1 MIAYA
6 PSSVLVRPGPAGRG
20 DHRRRPGPGHGRR
33 AGEDDGQLTVGR
45 LRLDPCEDLDGA
57 WCGNLRVP
65 FDRADPAAGTIPI
78 NFEWYPAEQAPVGTI
93 VAMEGGP
100 GYPSTGSRD
109 YYIELFA
116 GLQRTRNL
124 LLVDNRGTGTS
135 GLINC
140 RPLQRWHLALGDE
153 EYDRRLA
160 ACGDQL
166 NTARPLPGG
175 GFVHGSDLYGTAN
188 AARDLADVLA
198 ALQTGPVDLYGDSY
212 GSYFGQTF
220 AARYPRLL
228 RSLTLD
234 ATWPVLGTDP
244 FYIST
249 IETARIAFDLTCR
262 RSVACALAAPGSSM
276 ARIGALAER
285 LRRAPVVGRTREPGS
300 APSTW
305 RVDVGVLIALVNNA
319 GSDAG
324 VYRELDAAARAV
336 LEHRDGAPLLRLAA
350 KSLYTDDG
358 GPVREWSAGQYSAV
372 SCTDY
377 PQAFDMRAP
386 PAVRRAQYEAA
397 VDALPD
403 DLYAP
408 FTVEEWTTSPVAE
421 FDDCV
426 NWPSP
431 VRSDP
436 PITGRP
442 PLVPPT
448 LPVLVLSGGLDTLT
462 TWTDGAI
469 VAEQLGPSAR
479 WVKVEN
485 TIHVT
490 ALADPYGCASGLV
503 RQFVRQPERLHSMD
517 VSCASRIPEVRV
529 VGDYPRRLSGA
540 TPATPARAT
549 RPGRPGSGWPP
560 SGRPRSATPSPSGG
574 TCPGRAA
581 TASAA
586 AGSPPK
592 ATPAS
597 GSTSTRSG
605 SSPTPSSTA
614 APPGTPAPARSPPR
628 SRSRA
633 PAASPPPSACAGT
646 TWPATPAPPSP
657 AAPAPAPASPPPS
670 PPPEPGAGKSRL
682 WTTRSTPLPVGY
694 APPPGDPAGERGTG
708 PGVITPDGCS
718 VELYGLLPAMGEPE
732 IVHAAIPPGP
742 RSWSWGPGPGG

>member
-1 MIAYA
+1 M
-6 PSSVLVRPGPAGRG
+6 R
-20 DHRRRPGPGHGRR
+20 HRRSRFVPALLLAAITAVGLAPTV
-33 AGEDDGQLTVGR
+33 AVAQEEDDQLAVGR

-78 NFEWYPAEQAPVGTI
+78 NFEWYPAEQAPVGTM

-109 YYIELFA
+109 YYLELFD

-140 RPLQRWHLALGDE
+140 RPLQRWHLALGDD
-153 EYDRRLA
+153 EYDRRVA
-160 ACGDQL
+160 ACGEQL
-166 NTARPLPGG
+166 NTARQLPGG
-175 GFVHGSDLYGTAN
+175 ASVHGSDLYGTAN

-198 ALQTGPVDLYGDSY
+198 ALATGPVDLYGDSY

-249 IETARIAFDLTCR
+249 IETARIAFDLACR

-285 LRRAPVVGRTREPGS
+285 LRQAPVVGQTREPGS

-305 RVDVGVLIALVNNA
+305 RVDVGVLVALVNNA

-336 LEHRDGAPLLRLAA
+336 LKHRDGAPLLRLAA
-350 KSLYTDDG
+350 KSLYTADG
-358 GPVREWSAGQYSAV
+358 GPVLEWSAGQYTAV

-386 PAVRRAQYEAA
+386 LAVRQAQYNAA

-403 DLYAP
+403 DVYAP

-421 FDDCV
+421 FDDCLH
-426 NWPSP
+426 WPAP
-431 VRSDP
+431 VRNDP
-436 PITGRP
+436 PITQAP
-442 PLVPPT
+442 PLVPPNV
-448 LPVLVLSGGLDTLT
+448 PVLVLSGGLDTLT
-462 TWTDGAI
+462 TRTDGAI
-469 VAEQLGPSAR
+469 VAEQMGPSAR

-490 ALADPYGCASGLV
+490 ALADPYNCASGLV
-503 RQFVRQPERLHSMD
+503 RQFVRHPEALQTMD

-529 VGDYPRRLSGA
+529 VGEFPRRLSGA
-540 TPATPARAT
+540 TPATPRKGNKAGTAGLKLAAVGAAAVGDAIAQWWYLPGSRGHGLRGGWFAVEGDASVKLDLHKVRFVDDTVVDGTATWNTSTGRVTAQVKVKGPHSASTTLRMRWNDLARHARASVSGHT
-549 RPGRPGSGWPP
+549 GSGT
-560 SGRPRSATPSPSGG
+560 RLTATL
-574 TCPGRAA
+574 
-581 TASAA
+581 
-586 AGSPPK
+586 
-592 ATPAS
+592 
-597 GSTSTRSG
+597 
-605 SSPTPSSTA
+605 
-614 APPGTPAPARSPPR
+614 PAP
-628 SRSRA
+628 
-633 PAASPPPSACAGT
+633 
-646 TWPATPAPPSP
+646 
-657 AAPAPAPASPPPS
+657 
-670 PPPEPGAGKSRL
+670 
-682 WTTRSTPLPVGY
+682 
-694 APPPGDPAGERGTG
+694 
-708 PGVITPDGCS
+708 
-718 VELYGLLPAMGEPE
+718 
-732 IVHAAIPPGP
+732 
-742 RSWSWGPGPGG
+742 

>member
-1 MIAYA
+1 MRHRGSWFVPALLVAATVAVGLA
-6 PSSVLVRPGPAGRG
+6 PGVAVAQ
-20 DHRRRPGPGHGRR
+20 
-33 AGEDDGQLTVGR
+33 EDGQLTVGR
-45 LRLDPCEDLDGA
+45 LHLDPCEDLDGA
-57 WCGNLRVP
+57 WCGTLRVP

-78 NFEWYPAEQAPVGTI
+78 NFEWYPAEQAPAGTI

-124 LLVDNRGTGTS
+124 LLVDNRGTGAS
-135 GLINC
+135 GLVDC

-153 EYDRRLA
+153 EYDRRVA
-160 ACGDQL
+160 ACGEQL
-166 NTARPLPGG
+166 NTALRLPGG
-175 GFVHGSDLYGTAN
+175 GFLHGSDLYGTAN
-188 AARDLADVLA
+188 AARDLADVLT
-198 ALQTGPVDLYGDSY
+198 ALETGPVDLYGDSY

-220 AARYPRLL
+220 AAHYPRLL

-234 ATWPVLGTDP
+234 ATWPVLDTDP

-285 LRRAPVVGRTREPGS
+285 LRRAPVVGRTHEPGS

-319 GSDAG
+319 GADAG

-336 LEHRDGAPLLRLAA
+336 LERRDGAPLLRLAA

-358 GPVREWSAGQYSAV
+358 GPVREWSAGQYTAV
-372 SCTDY
+372 ACTDY

-403 DLYAP
+403 DVYAP

-426 NWPSP
+426 NWPAP
-431 VRSDP
+431 VRDDP
-436 PITGRP
+436 PITQRL

-462 TWTDGAI
+462 SWTDGAI

-503 RQFVRQPERLHSMD
+503 RQFVRHPERLQSMD
-517 VSCASRIPEVRV
+517 VSCAGRIPEVRV
-529 VGDYPRRLSGA
+529 VGEFPRRLSGA
-540 TPATPARAT
+540 TPATPGKGNQAGTAGLKLAAVGAAAVGDAIAQWWYLPGSRGHGLRGGWFTVEGDESVKLDLHKVRFVADTTVDGRAT
-549 RPGRPGSGWPP
+549 WNTTTGRV
-560 SGRPRSATPSPSGG
+560 
-574 TCPGRAA
+574 
-581 TASAA
+581 TARVAV
-586 AGSPPK
+586 K
-592 ATPAS
+592 
-597 GSTSTRSG
+597 
-605 SSPTPSSTA
+605 
-614 APPGTPAPARSPPR
+614 
-628 SRSRA
+628 
-633 PAASPPPSACAGT
+633 
-646 TWPATPAPPSP
+646 
-657 AAPAPAPASPPPS
+657 
-670 PPPEPGAGKSRL
+670 
-682 WTTRSTPLPVGY
+682 
-694 APPPGDPAGERGTG
+694 
-708 PGVITPDGCS
+708 
-718 VELYGLLPAMGEPE
+718 
-732 IVHAAIPPGP
+732 
-742 RSWSWGPGPGG
+742 GPGGVTAALQMRWDDTARHPRATVTGRTGSGTRLAATLPAP

>member
-1 MIAYA
+1 M
-6 PSSVLVRPGPAGRG
+6 R
-20 DHRRRPGPGHGRR
+20 HRRSWFVPALLLAAVTAVGLPPGS
-33 AGEDDGQLTVGR
+33 AAAQEEEDGQLVVGR
-45 LRLDPCEDLDGA
+45 LRLEPCQDLDGV

-65 FDRADPAAGTIPI
+65 FDREDPAAGTIPI
-78 NFEWYPAEQAPVGTI
+78 SFEWYPAEQAPVGTI

-109 YYIELFA
+109 SYLELFG
-116 GLQRTRNL
+116 GLRGSRNL
-124 LLVDNRGTGTS
+124 LLVDNRGS
-135 GLINC
+135 GGSGVVDC
-140 RPLQRWHLALGDE
+140 RPLQRWHLALGED
-153 EYDRRLA
+153 EYDRRVA

-166 NTARPLPGG
+166 NSTRRRSED

-188 AARDLADVLA
+188 AAHDLADVLE
-198 ALQTGPVDLYGDSY
+198 ALETGPVDLYGDSY
-212 GSYFGQTF
+212 GSWFGQAF

-244 FYIST
+244 FYVST
-249 IETARIAFDLTCR
+249 METARVAFDLTCR

-285 LRRAPVVGRTREPGS
+285 LRRAPVVGRAREPGK

-305 RVDVGVLIALVNNA
+305 RVDVGVLVALVNNA

-336 LEHRDGAPLLRLAA
+336 LRRGDGAPLLRLAA

-358 GPVREWSAGQYSAV
+358 GPVPEWSAGQYVAV

-397 VDALPD
+397 AGALPTD
-403 DLYAP
+403 VFAP

-426 NWPSP
+426 DWPVP
-431 VRSDP
+431 VRHDP
-436 PITGRP
+436 PITRSTGAPPWGSPDPSGRP

-462 TWTDGAI
+462 PWTGGAV
-469 VAEQLGPSAR
+469 VAAQLGPSAR

-503 RQFVRQPERLHSMD
+503 RQFVRRPERLHSMD
-517 VSCASRIPEVRV
+517 TSCARRIPEVRV
-529 VGDYPRRLSGA
+529 VGEFPRRLSGT
-540 TPATPARAT
+540 TPATPRKGNQAKAGGLRLAAVGAAAVGDAIAQWWYLPGSRGHGLRGGWFSAEGDESVQLDLHKVRFVADATVDGRVAWNTATGLVTARVVVKGPRRAT
-549 RPGRPGSGWPP
+549 ATVRMRWHDLARHPRATLTGRTGFGS
-560 SGRPRSATPSPSGG
+560 RL
-574 TCPGRAA
+574 AA
-581 TASAA
+581 VL
-586 AGSPPK
+586 
-592 ATPAS
+592 
-597 GSTSTRSG
+597 
-605 SSPTPSSTA
+605 
-614 APPGTPAPARSPPR
+614 PAP
-628 SRSRA
+628 
-633 PAASPPPSACAGT
+633 
-646 TWPATPAPPSP
+646 
-657 AAPAPAPASPPPS
+657 
-670 PPPEPGAGKSRL
+670 
-682 WTTRSTPLPVGY
+682 
-694 APPPGDPAGERGTG
+694 
-708 PGVITPDGCS
+708 
-718 VELYGLLPAMGEPE
+718 
-732 IVHAAIPPGP
+732 
-742 RSWSWGPGPGG
+742 

>member
-1 MIAYA
+1 M
-6 PSSVLVRPGPAGRG
+6 R
-20 DHRRRPGPGHGRR
+20 HRRSRFVPALLLAAITAVGLAPTV
-33 AGEDDGQLTVGR
+33 AVAQEEDDQLVVGR

-57 WCGNLRVP
+57 WCGKLRVP
-65 FDRADPAAGTIPI
+65 FDRADPAAGTIPV
-78 NFEWYPAEQAPVGTI
+78 NFEWYPAEQAPVGTM

-140 RPLQRWHLALGDE
+140 RPLQRWHLALGDD
-153 EYDRRLA
+153 EYDRRVA
-160 ACGDQL
+160 ACGEQL
-166 NTARPLPGG
+166 NTARQLPGG
-175 GFVHGSDLYGTAN
+175 GSVHGSDLYGTAN

-198 ALQTGPVDLYGDSY
+198 ALETGPVDLYGDSY

-249 IETARIAFDLTCR
+249 IETARIAFDLACR

-305 RVDVGVLIALVNNA
+305 RVDVGVLVALVNNA

-336 LEHRDGAPLLRLAA
+336 LKHRDGAPLLRLAA
-350 KSLYTDDG
+350 KSLYTADG
-358 GPVREWSAGQYSAV
+358 GPVLEWSAGQYTAV

-386 PAVRRAQYEAA
+386 LAVRQAQYNAA

-403 DLYAP
+403 DVYAP

-421 FDDCV
+421 FDDCLH
-426 NWPSP
+426 WPAP
-431 VRSDP
+431 VRNDP
-436 PITGRP
+436 PITQAP
-442 PLVPPT
+442 PLVPPNV
-448 LPVLVLSGGLDTLT
+448 PVLVLSGGLDTLT

-469 VAEQLGPSAR
+469 VAEQMGPSAR

-503 RQFVRQPERLHSMD
+503 RQFVRHPERLQTMD

-529 VGDYPRRLSGA
+529 VGEFPRRLSGA
-540 TPATPARAT
+540 TPATPRKGNEAGTAGLKLAAVGAAAVGDAIAQWWYLPGVARPRAPRRLVHRRRRRERQARPPQGPVRRRHRRRRHRHLEHQH
-549 RPGRPGSGWPP
+549 RPGH
-560 SGRPRSATPSPSGG
+560 RPRQGQG
-574 TCPGRAA
+574 
-581 TASAA
+581 
-586 AGSPPK
+586 PPQ
-592 ATPAS
+592 
-597 GSTSTRSG
+597 
-605 SSPTPSSTA
+605 
-614 APPGTPAPARSPPR
+614 AP
-628 SRSRA
+628 
-633 PAASPPPSACAGT
+633 PPPSACAGT
-646 TWPATPAPPSP
+646 TWPATPAPAS
-657 AAPAPAPASPPPS
+657 AATPVRAPASPPPS
-670 PPPEPGAGKSRL
+670 QPPEPGR
-682 WTTRSTPLPVGY
+682 TQ
-694 APPPGDPAGERGTG
+694 
-708 PGVITPDGCS
+708 
-718 VELYGLLPAMGEPE
+718 
-732 IVHAAIPPGP
+732 P
-742 RSWSWGPGPGG
+742 RSEPGGPGPG

>member
-1 MIAYA
+1 M
-6 PSSVLVRPGPAGRG
+6 
-20 DHRRRPGPGHGRR
+20 
-33 AGEDDGQLTVGR
+33 
-45 LRLDPCEDLDGA
+45 
-57 WCGNLRVP
+57 
-65 FDRADPAAGTIPI
+65 GTL
-78 NFEWYPAEQAPVGTI
+78 

-140 RPLQRWHLALGDE
+140 GTCSAGLALGE
-153 EYDRRLA
+153 EEFDRRLA

-166 NTARPLPGG
+166 NTARALPGS

-212 GSYFGQTF
+212 GSDFGQTF

-234 ATWPVLGTDP
+234 ATWPVLGTDA

-249 IETARIAFDLTCR
+249 IEPARIALPFDLTCR

-350 KSLYTDDG
+350 KSLYIDDG

-372 SCTDY
+372 SSTYY
-377 PQAFDMRAP
+377 PQAFDNRAP

-397 VDALPD
+397 AGALPD
-403 DLYAP
+403 DVYAP

-442 PLVPPT
+442 PLLPPN

-469 VAEQLGPSAR
+469 VAEQSAR
-479 WVKVEN
+479 
-485 TIHVT
+485 
-490 ALADPYGCASGLV
+490 
-503 RQFVRQPERLHSMD
+503 R
-517 VSCASRIPEVRV
+517 
-529 VGDYPRRLSGA
+529 
-540 TPATPARAT
+540 PA
-549 RPGRPGSGWPP
+549 G
-560 SGRPRSATPSPSGG
+560 
-574 TCPGRAA
+574 
-581 TASAA
+581 
-586 AGSPPK
+586 
-592 ATPAS
+592 
-597 GSTSTRSG
+597 
-605 SSPTPSSTA
+605 
-614 APPGTPAPARSPPR
+614 
-628 SRSRA
+628 SRSRT
-633 PAASPPPSACAGT
+633 PST
-646 TWPATPAPPSP
+646 
-657 AAPAPAPASPPPS
+657 
-670 PPPEPGAGKSRL
+670 
-682 WTTRSTPLPVGY
+682 
-694 APPPGDPAGERGTG
+694 
-708 PGVITPDGCS
+708 
-718 VELYGLLPAMGEPE
+718 
-732 IVHAAIPPGP
+732 
-742 RSWSWGPGPGG
+742 

>member
-1 MIAYA
+1 MRHRRSWFVPALLLAAAITAA
-6 PSSVLVRPGPAGRG
+6 GPAQGVAAAQEEDGRL
-20 DHRRRPGPGHGRR
+20 P
-33 AGEDDGQLTVGR
+33 VGR
-45 LRLDPCEDLDGA
+45 LLLDPCPDLDGA
-57 WCGNLRVP
+57 WCGKLRVP

-78 NFEWYPAEQAPVGTI
+78 NFEWYPATQAPVGTV

-109 YYIELFA
+109 YYLELFGA
-116 GLQRTRNL
+116 LQRSRNL
-124 LLVDNRGTGTS
+124 LLVDNRGTGAS
-135 GLINC
+135 GLVNC

-160 ACGDQL
+160 ACGEQL
-166 NTARPLPGG
+166 NTARSLPGG

-188 AARDLADVLA
+188 AARDLADVLT
-198 ALQTGPVDLYGDSY
+198 ALATGPVDLYGDSY

-244 FYIST
+244 FYVST
-249 IETARIAFDLTCR
+249 IETARIAFDLACR
-262 RSVACALAAPGSSM
+262 RSLACARAAPGSSM

-285 LRRAPVVGRTREPGS
+285 LRRAPVVGTTREPGS

-305 RVDVGVLIALVNNA
+305 RVDVGVLVALVNNA

-336 LEHRDGAPLLRLAA
+336 LERRDNAPLLRLAA

-386 PAVRRAQYEAA
+386 PAVRRAQYQAA
-397 VDALPD
+397 AGALPD
-403 DLYAP
+403 GVFAP
-408 FTVEEWTTSPVAE
+408 FTVAEWTTSPVAE

-431 VRSDP
+431 VRDDP

-462 TWTDGAI
+462 TWTDGAV
-469 VAEQLGPSAR
+469 VAREMGPSAR

-503 RQFVRQPERLHSMD
+503 REFVRHPERLQAMD
-517 VSCASRIPEVRV
+517 VSCAARIPEVRV
-529 VGDYPRRLSGA
+529 VGDFPRRLSGT
-540 TPATPARAT
+540 TPATPAKGNHAGAT
-549 RPGRPGSGWPP
+549 GLRLAAVGAAAVGDAIAQWWYLPGSRGHGLRGGWFTTEGDTSVRLDLHKLRFVTDAVVDGQAAWNTTTGKVTARVVVKGP
-560 SGRPRSATPSPSGG
+560 GGAT
-574 TCPGRAA
+574 TTLRL
-581 TASAA
+581 
-586 AGSPPK
+586 
-592 ATPAS
+592 
-597 GSTSTRSG
+597 RWNDL
-605 SSPTPSSTA
+605 
-614 APPGTPAPARSPPR
+614 AR
-628 SRSRA
+628 RSRA
-633 PAASPPPSACAGT
+633 TVTGHTGSGAQLSAT
-646 TWPATPAPPSP
+646 LPAP
-657 AAPAPAPASPPPS
+657 
-670 PPPEPGAGKSRL
+670 
-682 WTTRSTPLPVGY
+682 
-694 APPPGDPAGERGTG
+694 
-708 PGVITPDGCS
+708 
-718 VELYGLLPAMGEPE
+718 
-732 IVHAAIPPGP
+732 
-742 RSWSWGPGPGG
+742 

>member
-1 MIAYA
+1 M
-6 PSSVLVRPGPAGRG
+6 R
-20 DHRRRPGPGHGRR
+20 HRRSWFVPALLVAAITAVGLAP
-33 AGEDDGQLTVGR
+33 AMAVAQEEDDGRLTVGR

-65 FDRADPAAGTIPI
+65 YDRADPAAGTVPI

-109 YYIELFA
+109 YYIELFG

-140 RPLQRWHLALGDE
+140 RPLQRWHLAFGDE

-166 NTARPLPGG
+166 NTARALPSG
-175 GFVHGSDLYGTAN
+175 GFVHGTDLYGTAN
-188 AARDLADVLA
+188 AARDLADVLG

-228 RSLTLD
+228 RSLILD

-319 GSDAG
+319 GSDTG

-358 GPVREWSAGQYSAV
+358 GPVREWSAGQYGAV

-377 PQAFDMRAP
+377 PQAFDMRALP
-386 PAVRRAQYEAA
+386 GVRRAQYEGAA
-397 VDALPD
+397 GTLSD
-403 DLYAP
+403 DVFAP

-462 TWTDGAI
+462 TWTGGAI

-503 RQFVRQPERLHSMD
+503 GQFVRQPERLHSMD

-540 TPATPARAT
+540 TPATPRKGNQAGSAGLRLAAVGAAAVGDAIAQWWYLPGSRGHGLRGGWFTVEGDTSVRLDLHKIRFVADTVVDGRAT
-549 RPGRPGSGWPP
+549 WN
-560 SGRPRSATPSPSGG
+560 
-574 TCPGRAA
+574 
-581 TASAA
+581 
-586 AGSPPK
+586 
-592 ATPAS
+592 
-597 GSTSTRSG
+597 TSTG
-605 SSPTPSSTA
+605 KV
-614 APPGTPAPARSPPR
+614 
-628 SRSRA
+628 
-633 PAASPPPSACAGT
+633 SANV
-646 TWPATPAPPSP
+646 
-657 AAPAPAPASPPPS
+657 
-670 PPPEPGAGKSRL
+670 K
-682 WTTRSTPLPVGY
+682 VK
-694 APPPGDPAGERGTG
+694 
-708 PGVITPDGCS
+708 
-718 VELYGLLPAMGEPE
+718 
-732 IVHAAIPPGP
+732 
-742 RSWSWGPGPGG
+742 GPGGITTTLRMRWDDLARHPRATLTGRAGSGARVSATLPAP

>member
-1 MIAYA
+1 M
-6 PSSVLVRPGPAGRG
+6 R
-20 DHRRRPGPGHGRR
+20 HRRSWFVTTLLAAAITVVGLSPGLAAAQEEG
-33 AGEDDGQLTVGR
+33 ADQLTVGR
-45 LRLDPCEDLDGA
+45 LRLVPCEDLEGA

-65 FDRADPAAGTIPI
+65 YDRADPLAGTIPI
-78 NFEWYPAEQAPVGTI
+78 NLEWYPSTGVPVGTI

-100 GYPSTGSRD
+100 GYPSTGSGD
-109 YYIELFA
+109 SYLELFS
-116 GLQRTRNL
+116 GLERSRNL
-124 LLVDNRGTGTS
+124 LLVDNRGTGAS
-135 GLINC
+135 GLVNC

-153 EYDRRLA
+153 EFDRRLA

-166 NTARPLPGG
+166 NSSRRLPGRG
-175 GFVHGSDLYGTAN
+175 YVHGSDLYGTAN
-188 AARDLADVLA
+188 AARDLADVLT
-198 ALQTGPVDLYGDSY
+198 ALEVGPVDLYGDSY

-220 AARYPRLL
+220 AARYPQLL

-244 FYIST
+244 FYVST
-249 IETARIAFDLTCR
+249 IETARLAFDLACR

-336 LEHRDGAPLLRLAA
+336 LERRDNTPLLRLAA
-350 KSLYTDDG
+350 KSLYIDDG
-358 GPVREWSAGQYSAV
+358 GPVQEWSAGQYAAV

-377 PQAFDMRAP
+377 PQAFDMVAP
-386 PAVRRAQYEAA
+386 PAVRRAQYELA

-408 FTVEEWTTSPVAE
+408 FTVKEWTTSPVAE

-431 VRSDP
+431 VRDDP
-436 PITGRP
+436 PSTQDP

-503 RQFVRQPERLHSMD
+503 RRFVRHPERLHTMD

-529 VGDYPRRLSGA
+529 VGQFPRRLSGV
-540 TPATPARAT
+540 TPATPRNGNRAGATHLRLAAVGAAAVGDAIAQWWYLPGSRGHGLRGGWFTVEGDESVSLDLHQVRFVADTTVDGRAT
-549 RPGRPGSGWPP
+549 WNTSTGQVSAQVAVKGPRGVTTTLGMRWDDLARRPRANL
-560 SGRPRSATPSPSGG
+560 SGRTGAGVRL
-574 TCPGRAA
+574 AA
-581 TASAA
+581 TL
-586 AGSPPK
+586 
-592 ATPAS
+592 
-597 GSTSTRSG
+597 
-605 SSPTPSSTA
+605 
-614 APPGTPAPARSPPR
+614 PAP
-628 SRSRA
+628 
-633 PAASPPPSACAGT
+633 
-646 TWPATPAPPSP
+646 
-657 AAPAPAPASPPPS
+657 
-670 PPPEPGAGKSRL
+670 
-682 WTTRSTPLPVGY
+682 
-694 APPPGDPAGERGTG
+694 
-708 PGVITPDGCS
+708 
-718 VELYGLLPAMGEPE
+718 
-732 IVHAAIPPGP
+732 
-742 RSWSWGPGPGG
+742 